1 MPPSLTRGNHDM
13 NSRLFS
19 LALACTAVST
29 LANSAEGLRSL
40 PDSAEALGIIGG
52 RFAQLDDPSVVR
64 ANPATLTDLLDPAL
78 QVNLQA
84 WHGETDFTRF
94 DGAEDSMIL
103 PWKQVGGFN
112 LVQPISDGVTAGL
125 GLSVPFGLSIN
136 WPRDG
141 LFRYA
146 APYDAVVQTAALNPA
161 IGLRI
166 SDKVSLGL
174 GVDVLYSRLKL
185 EQAFPWAAV
194 TGAPFADGDATFESD
209 GWGLGGYFGLNFDVT
224 DEHRLSLTGRLPV
237 KVDYEGHFEIT
248 NIPAPLRG
256 LFLPSTEFDSEIE
269 YPGSLGIGWGWDVTD
284 RLSLGV
290 DFEWIQNSTH
300 DDLPLSIGSNQPLL
314 GGSPGIDLRWRDSIS
329 TGFGVSYALTE
340 SLTLRAGYL
349 YSESPL
355 RDETY
360 IPSVPANDRHIV
372 SIGAGYAWENDS
384 IDVAYSFMPMESRSV
399 SGAAQPGFNGDY
411 SYQWNILAISYTRRF

>member
-1 MPPSLTRGNHDM
+1 MKKHLSTGLLCIFAAT
-13 NSRLFS
+13 
-19 LALACTAVST
+19 TASQ
-29 LANSAEGLRSL
+29 SAEGLRAL
-40 PDSAEALGIIGG
+40 PDSAEAMGIIGG

-64 ANPATLTDLLDPAL
+64 TNPATLTDLLDPAM
-78 QVNLQA
+78 QVNFQV

-94 DGAEDSMIL
+94 DEAKDSMIL
-103 PWKQVGGFN
+103 PWKQLGGFN
-112 LVQPISDGVTAGL
+112 FIQPISDGVTAGL
-125 GLSVPFGLSIN
+125 GVSVPFGLSIN
-136 WPRDG
+136 WPRQG

-161 IGLRI
+161 LGLRI
-166 SDKVSLGL
+166 SDRVSLGV

-194 TGAPFADGDATFESD
+194 TGVPMPDGDATFESD
-209 GWGLGGYFGLNFDVT
+209 GWGLGGYFGLNFDVN

-237 KVDYEGHFEIT
+237 SVDYNGDFEIT
-248 NIPAPLRG
+248 NLPAPLRG
-256 LFLPSTEFDSEIE
+256 VFLPSSPFDTEIE
-269 YPGSLGIGWGWDVTD
+269 YPGSIGIGWGWDVTK

-300 DDLPLSIGSNQPLL
+300 DDLPLTIGANQPLL
-314 GGSPGIDLRWRDSIS
+314 GGAEGIDLRWRDSIS
-329 TGFGVSYALTE
+329 TGFGVSYQVDE
-340 SLTLRAGYL
+340 HLTLRAGYL

-372 SIGAGYAWENDS
+372 SLGVGYAWENHS
-384 IDVAYSFMPMESRSV
+384 IDFAYSFMPMEPRNV
-399 SGAAQPGFNGDY
+399 AGALQPAFNGDY
-411 SYQWNILAISYTRRF
+411 DYQWNVFAISWTTRY